1 MPSRNCQEREVA
13 RADADDQSSSSPPA
27 PRPPR
32 KKITASEEDRERI
45 ERHLERM
52 PLEREALLLAMR
64 QFGTDFERAAWQ
76 RAYEA
81 FSAEEHNR
89 VMQVTGNLRALVDN
103 AVELARSAATLTGQ
117 RAP

>member
-1 MPSRNCQEREVA
+1 
-13 RADADDQSSSSPPA
+13 
-27 PRPPR
+27 
-32 KKITASEEDRERI
+32 
-45 ERHLERM
+45 M

-103 AVELARSAATLTGQ
+103 AVELARSAATLTGLRQ